1 MGRCQMGLGVHIIF
15 SMTLMYSPKEDALQH
30 AHTKVMQ
37 ISDSTLE
44 HTRRG
49 HEARWKDL
57 PHQPIPYTHRS

>member
-1 MGRCQMGLGVHIIF
+1 MI
-15 SMTLMYSPKEDALQH
+15 LMYSPKEDALQR
-30 AHTKVMQ
+30 AHTEVMQ